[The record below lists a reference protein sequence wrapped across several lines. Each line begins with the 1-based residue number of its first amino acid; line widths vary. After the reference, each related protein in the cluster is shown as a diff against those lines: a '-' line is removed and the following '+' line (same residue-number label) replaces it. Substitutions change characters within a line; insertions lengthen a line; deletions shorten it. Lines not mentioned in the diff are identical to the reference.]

1 MIKSN
6 NSHKISTHNSNY
18 NNNYRYKRLVSIGR
32 RSKGI
37 INDLYNPIDAA
48 NRFIN
53 LALDGTGED
62 SQARQFLLESK
73 HGIRRT
79 TDLLKQLSDYAEKME
94 KEINGIL
101 LANE

>member
-1 MIKSN
+1 M
-6 NSHKISTHNSNY
+6 
-18 NNNYRYKRLVSIGR
+18 GR

-53 LALDGTGED
+53 LALDGMGED
-62 SQARQFLLESK
+62 SQTRQFLLESK
-73 HGIRRT
+73 QGIRKT

-101 LANE
+101 LTNE